1 MSFNINSD
9 KERIR
14 GSKPQI
20 IGDNEVTIRS
30 GVDASEREILRAQLD
45 SETSLPRVGIN
56 RTGQRVNNI
65 DIVSGGSGY
74 TVVPTVTID
83 PPTTAG
89 GVQALASAFIFN
101 GRVVNVAINNPGSG
115 YTQTPNVV
123 ITGGNGAGCIVQA
136 FLDTVDFE
144 LDINGAIRTSTSII
158 SDTARILNLD
168 IDNFVTPDAAFRGP
182 NLKTFVNN
190 TGIPWADNVIIQKDS
205 YRYFGSNVYQAL
217 NSGQT
222 GDLAPE
228 HLDGIV
234 LNGEVQF
241 KHIGFRVVD
250 ANAFGYNE
258 TGDAG
263 VFPRSITPLLGD
275 RSDKVA
281 TTEYVLNLA
290 TNDVGGRI
298 YVSQQIGSDLNDGR
312 SAVNPVRTIKK
323 ACQLAWQT
331 PGVKETVI
339 VSGGDYIEDN
349 PISIPPDASI
359 VGDNLRLVIIRPA
372 NPGKHIMKF
381 GDKNYIIGVTYRDFV
396 DSNGDPVHT
405 WDFAM
410 VFDDKQKIVIDNE
423 VNGDFGVEFPVGHQ
437 VFGPQQYRI
446 GFQNNTGLSALQT
459 GLEIVGQNQ
468 GGRANII
475 GVDFASTTG
484 ANAYVAGTIDVRLTS
499 GTVIEGEVFDY
510 ITSGSQGLAIT
521 PTANSIL
528 ENNFVRFTQD
538 PTAEYTD
545 GRYVY
550 LDIVPVTG
558 SPFAGFYQ
566 VVDTD
571 DTVLGQ
577 WDVQFVSVLGA
588 PNWNVNNG
596 ATVTGYAATVN
607 VESFDS
613 ITLESIRA
621 EGEVVSVD
629 DDVTSTLPIVR
640 IDFSLQGDPS
650 ITEGGFQS
658 EQFGNA
664 EDLGGVVFYTSELVG
679 RTNTHELREGQ
690 EIEILGLPT
699 SNPDLSFLMGK
710 QRIYKVLDDA
720 DGRARRFVIPKKAPT
735 ITDANFDPGQFAEV
749 RSYSKVITLTL
760 LNSPNT
766 FPLATPVERR
776 YQDACVYIRN
786 NRDFIADEVVRRIN
800 DEFKKEYFAVYN
812 VSGNSFDIYLGPSRF
827 EHIYDAANPTG
838 TVSFGGSTY
847 NITNFLY
854 DTSVT
859 GVATITTASPVAGLA
874 EDSTIRLADLEVSC
888 DNGTKVY
895 PSFNIP
901 VSDDQCRQDIV
912 HFLNALVRDLEFGSN
927 HNIIE
932 AAEKY
937 IVGAKIGYVENEIIQ
952 TVRAI
957 EYARELAIYAMCNW
971 RTGDRRPG
979 DPVYTPRYSSLTR
992 YFDNSVITA
1001 TAGTPACDNV
1011 RSAIDTLSYLWVDV
1025 IANNTSGTFLDGA
1038 YLIARNRDLI
1048 ADQALLDTELTYP
1061 SLGLSDINQRK
1072 CRRDINYVLSG
1083 LIRDLALGGNSG
1095 IVTAAEA
1102 YFTGS
1107 ALTGIPEAQRDE
1119 TIYAFQQA
1127 FGYAQNAIQN
1137 WVLPTDIEE
1146 VTPTNATYNS
1156 TTGIVEITIP
1166 TPNTIPQGLSV
1177 AQTDRIAFKEGALT
1191 FNCTSNGGG
1200 DLASPTPTDRN
1211 YGKSLPIIAVVNLG
1225 GTIRISCDV
1234 GDAGSATGVA
1244 HTFVSALTNGTV
1256 LIFNPIETTS
1266 PIPKFEDWNIL
1277 IDPILNRCAQVDL
1290 AIGTSLGTLVDI
1302 LNGTTLPGETT
1313 VNTGTLYNTS
1323 TIVTYPDAY
1332 IYDQGNQR
1340 MAIRGYYDDYPIIEA
1355 SPYTQNSSVI
1365 SFLGGGGA
1373 LVDGS
1378 KVKQPNCPFPGLELD
1393 GTASYPNQGKSMVAS
1408 AFTIVSFGGTGYKV
1422 IEDGYTQLVS
1432 VFVIFCADGVLAE
1445 SGGYCSITNSATNF
1459 GQFALR
1465 GIGYRKDPYDFDIAT
1480 ITNVSATPTGRTILT
1495 INGLGREPLEHYV
1508 VKIDGYENTGKD
1520 DGVEYFV
1527 DVVGAVTVG
1536 PPFSAQL
1543 TIDDGT
1549 GGAMDLTDIS
1559 TGNPVS
1565 TGVLV
1570 GATINLH
1577 RPSIVNSSSH
1587 TWEFAGSGT
1596 NYLALPENG
1605 GTKIEANEQV
1615 SENYGR
1621 VYVSGTDELG
1631 DFKVGTFARIENRTG
1646 NITFTGTVTIS
1657 EVEFLKLKGGDVV
1670 VTGFD
1675 ASNTLG
1681 GANST
1686 DSKLPTQ
1693 KAVKDYITNN
1703 LGPYINKPYSTNA
1716 VPRALVELTDSGKI
1730 SIDQIP
1736 ALRPF
1741 SVFTVANQT
1750 ERLAIE
1756 GALAGDIAIQQ
1767 DTTTSYILNND
1778 LDSLFLGFAVD
1789 PTLQFTIGD
1798 IFTGSVSNGR
1808 IQATEYREG
1817 VLYRINITN
1826 GGSGYT
1832 SPPTITISGGNPGL
1846 GAVQA
1851 AATCTIANGEVV
1863 TVDIIKFNGYKG
1875 GKGYTTVPTVTFA
1888 APAGGGTQATGTALL
1903 ESRLYGDIVNR
1914 ISIEDTDNI
1923 DSSDIPAVTV
1933 NINRVQNT
1941 SASDSNNWVSLSS
1954 NQIAASD
1961 IVSGVIETDRL
1972 ATGGAANSFTFLR
1985 GDQNFALAVQ
1995 SIKGSEKRYFDK
2007 LYSQAN
2013 SGTSQLIF
2021 TTNADVLIGHE
2032 VVANVAGIQANTNIT
2047 GVLTTGGL
2055 TTISLNNPITQTIP
2069 INTIIEFER
2078 GDSPMVFESSYT
2090 QGGFVDDIVIS
2101 NGGVGFTNGQYFD
2114 IELTG
2119 GTGTGLRANII
2130 VSNNTINSITV
2141 TDGGSGYNSDFSI
2154 TVEPLELGTG
2164 SGMVLE
2170 AKISTVNR
2178 QYANVS
2184 IDVARVS
2191 DLTISADLYGTIG
2204 VSRFK
2209 KAQFNLGQA
2218 GNGSVE
2224 LKTGPDSGL
2233 DADLLDGAQGSFYLN
2248 SSNQNSGTLPTDR
2261 LAGTYNIAISG
2272 QSANTIRLLTGQ
2284 NNPTSN
2290 PSPNSFQAGIVS
2302 NTVNN
2307 NSNGLETAFPSVTAG
2322 QGSTKHL
2329 VLTLRNGA
2337 SGLDASSGGVRQL
2350 AFADDDSMYFRG
2362 SGSGVTTFG
2371 SWAKVWHSLNDGV
2384 GSGLDSDRLDNKQGT
2399 WYQNALNIN
2408 YGTLSDNRL
2417 PRFISTH
2424 AVRDSLQIK
2433 SYNGDPKYR
2442 IYISGRILTTS
2453 PFVPGQSVNLYNAN
2467 AQGTGTIEID
2477 NIVTNNDTVDNFNDY
2492 TIIEGRLSTGN
2503 FVGALTIGTATQRE
2517 EFQDFT
2523 IMDSNTILVAE
2534 LESDSGTANLRLGRK
2549 DGIQSSPGVYFNSSQ
2564 IAANYNAAIIAS
2576 GGNATDGSGT
2586 LNAQVAN
2593 ANGLSVNGNIVWNAG
2608 NITFQASN
2616 VANTAV
2622 KRDASGNFSAG
2633 TITASITGAA
2643 SLNVLKAGDTMTG
2656 SLTLTGTGSN
2666 LSVQGTSSLTGN
2678 VTMTNDLKVD
2688 GTTLYVDSADN
2699 RVAVGNINPQKKVD
2713 VQSGD
2718 NDGLIVSNAL
2728 GSNNNGIGLVM
2739 GSTAPWIDFKGGRL
2753 DIKLNS
2759 ALGTW
2764 NSGNYRVMTLLQDGT
2779 SNTSG
2784 KVGINTTSPNTNFEV
2799 TGNAILATNASYDV
2813 DAYNSKVFAGAI
2825 SDSGWGLSTG
2835 IGGRSGTGHAW
2846 GLGSNGANFYMGYGN
2861 GSSNDS
2867 LGTFIRVAPDR
2878 NMFLN
2883 EGASQGGVA
2892 IKTNVL
2898 SGTDPE
2904 TSENRTY
2911 VLNVGGDMNINGQ
2924 LFQNNAEFV
2933 TSRWTEATN
2942 NADIYR
2948 LSRVGIN
2955 KIDPTFTLHIDG
2967 SVNIEGSTDAG
2978 NRVLYAN
2985 GEKQWLDKWGVFK
2998 ANRNF
3003 VQEDVTIPANT
3014 NCVTAGPIT
3023 INNGVTVTI
3032 NSGGNWAIV

>member
-275 RSDKVA
+275 RSDKIA

-298 YVSQQIGSDLNDGR
+298 YVSQQIGSNLNDGR

-331 PGVKETVI
+331 PGVKETII
-339 VSGGDYIEDN
+339 VSGGDYVEDN

-381 GDKNYIIGVTYRDFV
+381 GDKNYVIGVTYRDFI
-396 DSNGDPVHT
+396 DSNDDPVHT

-410 VFDDKQKIVIDNE
+410 VFDDKQRIIIDNE
-423 VNGDFGVEFPVGHQ
+423 VNGDFGVDFPVGHQ
-437 VFGPQQYRI
+437 IFGPQQYRI

-484 ANAYVAGTIDVRLTS
+484 ANAYVSGSIDVRLTS

-521 PTANSIL
+521 PNADSIL
-528 ENNFVRFTQD
+528 PNNFLRFSQD
-538 PTAEYTD
+538 PTTEYTD

-550 LDIVPVTG
+550 LSIVPATG
-558 SPFAGFYQ
+558 SPFAGYYQ

-571 DTVLGQ
+571 DTVPGQ
-577 WDVQFVSVLGA
+577 WDVQFVPVLGS
-588 PNWNVNNG
+588 PSWNRSDSAGVIAN
-596 ATVTGYAATVN
+596 AATVN

-621 EGEVVSVD
+621 EGEIVSVD
-629 DDVTSTLPIVR
+629 DDVTSTYPIVR
-640 IDFSLQGDPS
+640 LDFSLQGDPS
-650 ITEGGFQS
+650 IATGGFQY
-658 EQFGNA
+658 EQFGDA
-664 EDLGGVVFYTSELVG
+664 EDLGGIVFYTSELVG
-679 RTNTHELREGQ
+679 RTNTHELKEGQ
-690 EIEILGLPT
+690 EITITGLPT
-699 SNPDLSFLMGK
+699 ANPDLSFLNGK

-720 DGRARRFVIPKKAPT
+720 DGRARRFVIPKKVPT

-749 RSYSKVITLTL
+749 KSYSKVLTLSL

-766 FPLATPVERR
+766 FPLSTPVERR

-786 NRDFIADEVVRRIN
+786 NRDFIADEVVGRIN

-812 VSGNSFDIYLGPSRF
+812 VSGSSFDIYLGPSRF

-838 TVSFGGSTY
+838 IVTFGGSDY

-854 DTSVT
+854 DTAVT

-874 EDSTIRLADLEVSC
+874 EDSTVKLAGLEVNC

-901 VSDDQCRQDIV
+901 VSDEQCKQDIV

-937 IVGAKIGYVENEIIQ
+937 IVGAKIDYVENEIIQ

-992 YFDNSVITA
+992 YFDGSVITA
-1001 TAGTPACDNV
+1001 TAGTPACDDV

-1038 YLIARNRDLI
+1038 YLITRNRDLI

-1061 SLGLSDINQRK
+1061 SLGLSDLNQRK

-1137 WVLPTDIEE
+1137 WVAPTNIEE

-1166 TPNTIPQGLSV
+1166 TPNTIPQGLSLG
-1177 AQTDRIAFKEGALT
+1177 QTDRIAFKEGALT

-1211 YGKSLPIIAVVNLG
+1211 YGKSLPIIDVVNLG
-1225 GTIRISCDV
+1225 GTVRISCDV

-1244 HTFVSALTNGTV
+1244 HTFVSALASGTV
-1256 LIFNPIETTS
+1256 LIFNPIQTTS

-1277 IDPILNRCAQVDL
+1277 IDSNPNRCAQVDS
-1290 AIGTSLGTLVDI
+1290 AISTSLGTLVDI
-1302 LNGTTLPGETT
+1302 LDGSVLPGETA
-1313 VNTGTLYNTS
+1313 VNTGTLYDTS
-1323 TIVTYPDAY
+1323 LLITYPDSY
-1332 IYDQGNQR
+1332 VYDLGNQR
-1340 MAIRGYYDDYPIIEA
+1340 MSIRGYYDDYPIIEA
-1355 SPYTQNSSVI
+1355 SPYTQNASVI

-1495 INGLGREPLEHYV
+1495 VNGLGREPLEHYV

-1570 GATINLH
+1570 GTTINLH

-1808 IQATEYREG
+1808 IQAIEYREG

-1863 TVDIIKFNGYKG
+1863 TVDIINFNGYKG

-2032 VVANVAGIQANTNIT
+2032 VVANVAGVQANTNIT

-2130 VSNNTINSITV
+2130 VSNNTISSITV

-2170 AKISTVNR
+2170 SKISTVNR

-2184 IDVARVS
+2184 IDVARVT
-2191 DLTISADLYGTIG
+2191 DLTISSDLYGTIG

-2307 NSNGLETAFPSVTAG
+2307 SSNGLETAFPSVTAG

-2350 AFADDDSMYFRG
+2350 AFADDDSMYLRG
-2362 SGSGVTTFG
+2362 SGSSVTTFG

-2417 PRFISTH
+2417 PRFISAH

-2523 IMDSNTILVAE
+2523 IMDSNTIQVAE

-2564 IAANYNAAIIAS
+2564 LAANYNAAIIAS

-2608 NITFQASN
+2608 NITFQSSN

-2622 KRDASGNFSAG
+2622 KRDANGNFSAG

-2666 LSVQGTSSLTGN
+2666 LSVQGTSTLTGN
-2678 VTMTNDLKVD
+2678 VTMTNDLNVD
-2688 GTTLYVDSADN
+2688 ANTLYVDSADN
-2699 RVAVGNINPQKKVD
+2699 RVAVGNNNPQKKVD
-2713 VQSGD
+2713 IQAGD
-2718 NDGLIVSNAL
+2718 NDALIISNAV
-2728 GSNNNGIGLVM
+2728 GSNNNGIGLSL
-2739 GSTAPWIDFKGGRL
+2739 GSSAPWIDFKGGRL
-2753 DIKLNS
+2753 DFKLNS
-2759 ALGTW
+2759 TLGTW

-2784 KVGINTTSPNTNFEV
+2784 KVGINTTSPSANFHV
-2799 TGNAILATNASYDV
+2799 TGNSILATATSYDMDSV
-2813 DAYNSKVFAGAI
+2813 GNSVFAGSI
-2825 SDSGWGLSTG
+2825 NVSGWGITAG
-2835 IGGRSGTGHAW
+2835 IGGKAGTGDVF
-2846 GLGSNGANFYMGYGN
+2846 GLGTNGSNFYMGYGD
-2861 GSSNDS
+2861 GASNDS
-2867 LGTFIRVAPDR
+2867 VRTFLRVDNSR
-2878 NMFLN
+2878 NVYLA
-2883 EGASQGGVA
+2883 ESQGGVA
-2892 IKTNVL
+2892 ISTNVL

-2904 TSENRTY
+2904 TSQNRTY

-2942 NADIYR
+2942 NTDIYR

-3003 VQEDVTIPANT
+3003 VQENVTIPANT